1 MTDAAESLALVT
13 TNLILTTGGESSDLV
28 EAEMLARKSLS
39 VQKLVYGPN
48 HFMAVNSQIILSHV
62 LRVKR
67 NHNNEVKRNFVR
79 KLSGY
84 QYQKIWC

>member
-1 MTDAAESLALVT
+1 VTDAAESLALVT

-62 LRVKR
+62 LSVNR
-67 NHNNEVKRNFVR
+67 NHNNEVKLNFLR

-84 QYQKIWC
+84 QYQKICC